1 MKKHRASHD
10 GPNRSNTAGF
20 TYMALLAFLVIIG
33 ITLGTVARYW
43 SNIAAREKEEEL
55 LFRGDQY
62 RHAIENYYYGM
73 PGRYQYPASIDELVK
88 DSRSAAGKRYL
99 RQKFKDP
106 ITGKDFVEIKNQ
118 NMRVIGVC
126 SASEKEPIKQAN
138 FDPDYAD
145 FEGKTKYN
153 DWKFQFIAP
162 VIQTPEGLEGSGG
175 PIRRRLRPNTPT
187 GAGGVTSQGSGSP

>member
-1 MKKHRASHD
+1 MSKPRISHD
-10 GPNRSNTAGF
+10 GPSRPGSGGF
-20 TYMALLAFLVIIG
+20 TYMALLAALVIIG

-43 SNIAAREKEEEL
+43 SSVAAREKEEEL

-62 RHAIENYYYGM
+62 RSAIEKYFYGI
-73 PGRYQYPASIDELVK
+73 PGRYEYPPSVDELVK

-106 ITGKDFVEIKNQ
+106 VTGKDFVEIKNQ
-118 NMRVIGVC
+118 NMRVIGVV

-138 FDPDYAD
+138 FDPLYAD
-145 FEGKTKYN
+145 FEGKKKYN

-162 VIQTPEGLEGSGG
+162 VIVQEGVEGSGA
-175 PIRRRLRPNTPT
+175 PISRRVPPKPKPR
-187 GAGGVTSQGSGSP
+187 

>member
-1 MKKHRASHD
+1 MSKSRMPHD
-10 GPNRSNTAGF
+10 GPSRSNASGF
-20 TYMALLAFLVIIG
+20 TYMALLAFIVIIG

-43 SNIAAREKEEEL
+43 SNIAARDKEEEL

-62 RHAIENYYYGM
+62 RQAIENYYYGI
-73 PGRYQYPASIDELVK
+73 PGRFEYPPSVNELVK

-106 ITGKDFVEIKNQ
+106 ITGEDFVEIKNQ

-138 FDPDYAD
+138 FDPIYAD
-145 FEGKTKYN
+145 FEGKKKYN

-162 VIQTPEGLEGSGG
+162 VIQQQNIQSTQPSSHPSSSLGSQS
-175 PIRRRLRPNTPT
+175 PPP
-187 GAGGVTSQGSGSP
+187 GSF